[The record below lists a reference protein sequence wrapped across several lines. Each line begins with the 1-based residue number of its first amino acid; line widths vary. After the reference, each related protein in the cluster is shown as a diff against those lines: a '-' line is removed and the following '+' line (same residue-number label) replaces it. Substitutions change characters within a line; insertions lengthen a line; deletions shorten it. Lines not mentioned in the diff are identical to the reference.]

1 MNNILFIGN
10 IVMPV
15 LAGMV
20 YFFMAGY
27 IKYIAPMRLLVTG
40 RITYQGAFWGFIFFG
55 IFLMT
60 RPFQILI
67 GPHPVPLIINNI
79 REFFMIG
86 LFSPAVFIG
95 LLSFSLGHEKITK
108 RFIVSVFV
116 LCFGLAGIFAIVNV
130 FAIGG
135 SKEIFKVGKYVAYDG
150 IWFHKSN
157 PNKSLMPV
165 LFVIR
170 FLNPVMMMIIAGSIS
185 LWRSITFPKKSIYD
199 NMPKK
204 LLFQSFAVFSFGFSM
219 LFCGF
224 MFIFWNIPNQWWI
237 YYAGALMAGF
247 FEIISLN
254 ISLKKEV
261 KI

>member
-1 MNNILFIGN
+1 MNKILFIAN
-10 IVMPV
+10 IIVPV

-40 RITYQGAFWGFIFFG
+40 RVTYKGAFWGFIFFG
-55 IFLMT
+55 VFLMT
-60 RPFQILI
+60 RPLQILL

-79 REFFMIG
+79 REFLMIG

-108 RFIVSVFV
+108 KFIIIIFSGCLLLAV
-116 LCFGLAGIFAIVNV
+116 LFAVINV
-130 FAIGG
+130 FAVGG
-135 SKEIFKVGKYVAYDG
+135 SKEIFKIGKYVVYDG
-150 IWFHKSN
+150 IWFHETN
-157 PNKSLMPV
+157 PNRRLMPI

-170 FLNPVMMMIIAGSIS
+170 FLSPVMMMIIAGTIS
-185 LWRSITFPKKSIYD
+185 LRRSVTFPKDTIYD

-204 LLFQSFAVFSFGFSM
+204 LLFQSFAVFSFGLSM

-224 MFIFWNIPNQWWI
+224 TFIFWNIPNQWWI
-237 YYAGALMAGF
+237 YYAGALMAGI
-247 FEIISLN
+247 FEIISLK